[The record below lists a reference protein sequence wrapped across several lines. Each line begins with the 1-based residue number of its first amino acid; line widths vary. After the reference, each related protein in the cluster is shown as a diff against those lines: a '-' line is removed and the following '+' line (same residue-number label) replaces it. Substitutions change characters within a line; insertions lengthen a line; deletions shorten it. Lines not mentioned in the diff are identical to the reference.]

1 MYYNMNV
8 TVRGID
14 EELFRKFKAKAVKEG
29 EKLGDALNEAFL
41 LWLRA
46 KSRKKTRLTDLKPFD
61 WGEGTER
68 TSVEIDE
75 IIYGGSSREERR
87 NR

>member
-29 EKLGDALNEAFL
+29 KKLGDALNEAL
-41 LWLRA
+41 LIWLME
-46 KSRKKTRLTDLKPFD
+46 KSGKKTRLTELEPFD

-75 IIYGGSSREERR
+75 IIYGGSLRDEQKE
-87 NR
+87 

>member
-29 EKLGDALNEAFL
+29 EKLGDALNEAL
-41 LWLRA
+41 LIWLRE
-46 KSRKKTRLTDLKPFD
+46 KSGNKTRLTELKPFD

-68 TSVEIDE
+68 SSVEIDE
-75 IIYGGSSREERR
+75 IIYGGSLRDEQKE
-87 NR
+87 